1 MIVFQE
7 ILYQSSFRENDEKT
21 VTKIGLALDANN
33 EIFQCVYQQRP
44 TFWKI
49 LSSGQE
55 NRGISYALCV
65 EM

>member
-44 TFWKI
+44 TF
-49 LSSGQE
+49 
-55 NRGISYALCV
+55 
-65 EM
+65 